1 MLQKIVPAWLSLG
14 VLSAIVVGALALVG
28 WIKPYLQG
36 PDLGLTTIY
45 RPKPVPVKVETVKWL
60 SKVEVRREQI
70 TVPIEVIREV
80 PEQEAE
86 HLHANFGLSLLDLK
100 AENKEL
106 VDVLAVPRAPYGGE
120 MAITAGTVTGKVDGI
135 FRPHAAPFIEF
146 GGIREV
152 GLDYD
157 PLQARAHGYYRQD
170 LVRVG
175 PGIVNGKVFAA
186 VPLTPGG
193 PAPDYGVTIGVA
205 VRF

>member
-1 MLQKIVPAWLSLG
+1 MSLTRVLPTWLTLG
-14 VLSAIVVGALALVG
+14 VLGAIVAGVLALVG

-36 PDLGLTTIY
+36 PDLALTTIY

-60 SKVEVRREQI
+60 SRVEVKREQV

-80 PEQEAE
+80 PAKEEE
-86 HLHANFGLSLLDLK
+86 HLHANFGIHLLDLK

-120 MAITAGTVTGKVDGI
+120 MALTANTATGKVDGI
-135 FRPHAAPFIEF
+135 FRPNAAPFIEF
-146 GGIREV
+146 GGIREA

-157 PLQARAHGYYRQD
+157 PLQRRAHGYYRQD

-175 PGIVNGKVFAA
+175 PGVINGKVFA
-186 VPLTPGG
+186 
-193 PAPDYGVTIGVA
+193 
-205 VRF
+205 